1 MTHDLQRSSTNSQI
15 QSVKPN
21 NLLNFVKTNEE
32 EALVKCIQHTPVV
45 QNLKDFTPLLQVVSK
60 WRLYIGLPKEDVTEE
75 LAIVTDFI
83 RKNYNFLTLGEIEL
97 AYNLSVMRVLD
108 DTDFYGSFSP
118 LYVGKVLSSYLYYRK
133 MTLADAIRRKEK
145 YEMEQQ
151 ELNNRPTPE
160 EEAKLT
166 KEILKDFYIKSQ
178 ETGEVNAPFNIC
190 YNFLRKYKFLKVVQA
205 DIDEAMSI
213 GERMYLQN
221 AQKNAIFSNLGN
233 DKEMETKRNARNYLV
248 KKYFDKTDIEIL
260 LSKVTEELF
269 VNP

>member
-1 MTHDLQRSSTNSQI
+1 MYSAYPSCSE
-15 QSVKPN
+15 
-21 NLLNFVKTNEE
+21 FEG
-32 EALVKCIQHTPVV
+32 
-45 QNLKDFTPLLQVVSK
+45 FTPLLQVVSK

-108 DTDFYGSFSP
+108 DTEFYGSFSP

-151 ELNNRPTPE
+151 EINNRPTPE
-160 EEAKLT
+160 EEAQLT
-166 KEILKDFYIKSQ
+166 KEILKDFYRKSQ
-178 ETGEVNAPFNIC
+178 ETGEVNDPFNIC
-190 YNFLRKYKFLKVVQA
+190 YNFLRKFQFMKVNKD
-205 DIDEAMSI
+205 DIDEAMVM
-213 GERMYLQN
+213 GDKMYALN
-221 AQKNAIFSNLGN
+221 RAKNTILSNLGN

-260 LSKVTEELF
+260 LSKVTKELF
-269 VNP
+269 VNQ